1 MITMLATIFV
11 FGVIV
16 FIHELGHF
24 VTAKACGMR
33 VDEFAVGFGPAIV
46 KVQKDETLYSIR
58 AIPLGGYNKIAGM
71 SDEEELDDRSFLN
84 KPAWQRFIVISAGAV
99 FNFLLAILIVFSILV
114 ISGAPSP
121 SSEPVIGRMHSTGP
135 AAIAHLEVNDKITS
149 INGKKITKWTD
160 IAIALQGTQKHA
172 IPIVVERNGQ
182 MIESTIIPME
192 TDNGRAIIGINPS
205 SIMTKYP
212 IGEAAYRAVAYTV
225 NMVHQMIT
233 SLWSMIV
240 GTEEAQLAGPVGVA
254 QMAGEVAQ
262 IGFVYLLQF
271 TAILSINLGVIN
283 LLPLPVLDGGHL
295 IIILV
300 ESITRRKLP
309 PKALQYIQMAGL
321 ALLLFIFLYT
331 TVQDISRI

>member
-1 MITMLATIFV
+1 
-11 FGVIV
+11 
-16 FIHELGHF
+16 
-24 VTAKACGMR
+24 
-33 VDEFAVGFGPAIV
+33 
-46 KVQKDETLYSIR
+46 
-58 AIPLGGYNKIAGM
+58 
-71 SDEEELDDRSFLN
+71 
-84 KPAWQRFIVISAGAV
+84 
-99 FNFLLAILIVFSILV
+99 
-114 ISGAPSP
+114 
-121 SSEPVIGRMHSTGP
+121 
-135 AAIAHLEVNDKITS
+135 
-149 INGKKITKWTD
+149 
-160 IAIALQGTQKHA
+160 
-172 IPIVVERNGQ
+172 
-182 MIESTIIPME
+182 
-192 TDNGRAIIGINPS
+192 
-205 SIMTKYP
+205 MTKYP
-212 IGEAAYRAVAYTV
+212 ISEAAYRAVAYTV
-225 NMVHQMIT
+225 NIVHQMIT
-233 SLWSMIV
+233 GLWSMIV